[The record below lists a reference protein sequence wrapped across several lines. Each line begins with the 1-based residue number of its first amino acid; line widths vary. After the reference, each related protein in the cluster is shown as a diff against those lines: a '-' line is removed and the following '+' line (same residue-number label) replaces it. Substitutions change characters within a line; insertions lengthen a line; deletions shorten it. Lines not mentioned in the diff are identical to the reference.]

1 MLAAEESEVETGER
15 RNPAAAPC
23 VPDVRSGFWW
33 RHPHLVQ
40 VLGLSALGWGTAY
53 LAWRVMVSGRGVP
66 LVLFLMLLA
75 AELFGWLNLALYVFL
90 AWSAP
95 RHRQPA
101 LTYPTPSVDVFVCTY
116 DESLT
121 VLEAT
126 LIGCR
131 AIRLPH
137 TTYLLDDG
145 RRPEV
150 EALAARLG
158 IRYVTRSDNDHAKAG
173 NINHAL
179 RSTHGEL
186 ILFLDADHVPMP
198 GILESLVGYF
208 RDPQLSLVQTPHDF
222 SNRDSVQHTRLERH
236 EQTLF
241 FEVIAPGKDR
251 HNGIFW
257 CGSATLIRRAAL
269 EQVGGVLTDTVAE
282 DFHTTIAMHAGWRT
296 RYHDEVLVQGLA
308 PHDLGGFLLQ
318 RARWARGNLRVFRT
332 SENPVTCRGLS
343 GKQRLSYLAS
353 LLNYF
358 SGLQRL
364 ALLLVLAW
372 TLATGQLPMHASV
385 AMLLVLWLP
394 WSLLALGSTAA
405 LGRGTLGVFDSTR
418 YGIMTMGI
426 YIGGVASIVF
436 GRAGAFRVTPKEG
449 VDEGGLQVLGML
461 KLVTAAFALLLVA
474 WLIRVASWLG
484 VLHAPEMP
492 ELARIITL
500 VLGVWELGCMAV
512 VVGSLVRRR
521 QVRAQYRFPVR
532 LRARISPTSTIVPLL
547 DLTPDGLAFESPVEL
562 ERGARFE
569 LLTRVPDA
577 SGTIRELTLRT
588 QVASCQLNGDGTRYR
603 VGCLLDTSDTKTRA
617 LLVEYCFVV
626 LPQQLHHGTVA
637 GAPDADLQTAAPA
650 YVS

>member
-1 MLAAEESEVETGER
+1 
-15 RNPAAAPC
+15 
-23 VPDVRSGFWW
+23 
-33 RHPHLVQ
+33 VQ
-40 VLGLSALGWGTAY
+40 VLGLSALGCGTVY
-53 LAWRVMVSGRGVP
+53 LAWRVMVSGRGTP
-66 LVLFLMLLA
+66 LAPFLVLLA

-90 AWSAP
+90 AWSVP
-95 RHRQPA
+95 RSRQPA
-101 LTYPTPSVDVFVCTY
+101 LSYPIPSIDVFVCTY

-137 TTYLLDDG
+137 TTHLLDDG

-158 IRYVTRSDNDHAKAG
+158 IRYVTRDDNAHAKAG

-179 RSTHGEL
+179 RTTHGEL

-198 GILESLVGYF
+198 GVLESLAGYF
-208 RDPQLSLVQTPHDF
+208 RDPQLALVQTPQDF

-236 EQTLF
+236 EQALF

-251 HNGIFW
+251 HNGVFW
-257 CGSATLIRRAAL
+257 CGSATLMRRAAL
-269 EQVGGVLTDTVAE
+269 EQIGGVLTDTVAE
-282 DFHTTIAMHAGWRT
+282 DFHTTVALHARGWRT

-372 TLATGQLPMHASV
+372 TLTTGQLPMHASV
-385 AMLLVLWLP
+385 LMLLVLWLP

-426 YIGGVASIVF
+426 YIGGVTSIVS

-449 VDEGGLQVLGML
+449 VDEGGLQVLRML
-461 KLVTAAFALLLVA
+461 KLVTAAFALLLTA
-474 WLIRVASWLG
+474 WLVRVASWLG
-484 VLHAPEMP
+484 VLHAPDMP

-500 VLGVWELGCMAV
+500 LLGVWELACIAA

-521 QVRAQYRFPVR
+521 QVRSQYRFPVR
-532 LRARISPTSTIVPLL
+532 LRARISSTPTIVPLL
-547 DLTPDGLAFESPVEL
+547 DLTPGGLAFESPVGFDQ
-562 ERGARFE
+562 GARFH

-577 SGTIRELTLRT
+577 SGTIRELTLRVEVT
-588 QVASCQLNGDGTRYR
+588 SCRLNDNGTKYR
-603 VGCLLDTSDTKTRA
+603 VGCRLDPTDTETRA

-626 LPQQLHHGTVA
+626 MPDQQHHGVVDGGPTVEVQPA
-637 GAPDADLQTAAPA
+637 VPA
-650 YVS
+650 YMS

>member
-1 MLAAEESEVETGER
+1 MAEKPWVEIVER
-15 RNPAAAPC
+15 RKLGAAPRI
-23 VPDVRSGFWW
+23 PDVRSGFWW

-40 VLGLSALGWGTAY
+40 VLGLSALGWGMAY
-53 LAWRVMVSGRGVP
+53 LAWRVMVSGRGAP
-66 LVLFLMLLA
+66 LALFLVLLA

-90 AWSAP
+90 AWSVP
-95 RHRQPA
+95 RSRQPA
-101 LTYPTPSVDVFVCTY
+101 LSYPIPSIDVFVCTY
-116 DESLT
+116 DESLD

-126 LIGCR
+126 LTGCR
-131 AIRLPH
+131 ALRLPH

-158 IRYVTRSDNDHAKAG
+158 IRYITRDDNRHAKAG

-198 GILESLVGYF
+198 CILESLAGYF
-208 RDPQLSLVQTPHDF
+208 RDPQLALVQTPHDF
-222 SNRDSVQHTRLERH
+222 SNRDSVQHTRVARH

-251 HNGIFW
+251 HNAIFW
-257 CGSATLIRRAAL
+257 CGSATLMRRAAL
-269 EQVGGVLTDTVAE
+269 EEVGGVLTDTIAE
-282 DFHTTIAMHAGWRT
+282 DFHTTIAMHARGWRT
-296 RYHDEVLVQGLA
+296 HYHDEVLVQGLA
-308 PHDLGGFLLQ
+308 PYNLGGFLLQ
-318 RARWARGNLRVFRT
+318 RARWARGNLKVFRT

-358 SGLQRL
+358 SGLQRA
-364 ALLLVLAW
+364 ALLSVLTW

-385 AMLLVLWLP
+385 LMLLVLWLP
-394 WSLLALGSTAA
+394 WSLLALASTAA
-405 LGRGTLGVFDSTR
+405 LGRGTLGLFDSTR

-449 VDEGGLQVLGML
+449 VDEGGLAGPQDAEARDRRVRAAAHGVAGERCFLAGCPRRAGDAGACAHHHSPARRLGAGL
-461 KLVTAAFALLLVA
+461 YRCRRGHAGASPSGSLPIPLPRALAGADLVDPHDRL
-474 WLIRVASWLG
+474 
-484 VLHAPEMP
+484 
-492 ELARIITL
+492 
-500 VLGVWELGCMAV
+500 
-512 VVGSLVRRR
+512 VVGSHSR
-521 QVRAQYRFPVR
+521 
-532 LRARISPTSTIVPLL
+532 RARVRVAGRPR
-547 DLTPDGLAFESPVEL
+547 A
-562 ERGARFE
+562 GARFK

-577 SGTIRELTLRT
+577 SGTIRDLTLRT
-588 QVASCQLNGDGTRYR
+588 EVTSCRLNDDGTKYR
-603 VGCLLDTSDTKTRA
+603 VGCRLDPTDTETRA

-626 LPQQLHHGTVA
+626 LPEQQHHGIVDGRSTVEV
-637 GAPDADLQTAAPA
+637 QSAAPTQA
-650 YVS
+650 S